1 MELHFAKTVKIL
13 ICKQT
18 ASFRIHT
25 TNFYFPYQYFQ
36 MTLNK
41 TRSLQNHFK
50 MKVITIWHVP
60 LQQSR
65 AIWVNETVYLHS
77 QLKDIVNFFN
87 GSSGRKPDSP
97 FTTPSTAFSH
107 ILAKQ
112 WFPTLL
118 VKCIKFCMVDFHQNF
133 SIESRIFRFFSN
145 HKNCRD

>member
-1 MELHFAKTVKIL
+1 MQKLLKYWSANKQLVSEFTQPISIFHTNTFKWHWIKLDHYKIISKWKCFIWLFDMFLCNKAELYKSKWN
-13 ICKQT
+13 C
-18 ASFRIHT
+18 
-25 TNFYFPYQYFQ
+25 
-36 MTLNK
+36 
-41 TRSLQNHFK
+41 
-50 MKVITIWHVP
+50 
-60 LQQSR
+60 
-65 AIWVNETVYLHS
+65 HS

-112 WFPTLL
+112 RFPTLL

-133 SIESRIFRFFSN
+133 SIESRIFRFFNN

>member
-50 MKVITIWHVP
+50 MKVFYLTCSFATK
-60 LQQSR
+60 QSYTR
-65 AIWVNETVYLHS
+65 VNETVYLHS

-87 GSSGRKPDSP
+87 GSSGWKPDSP

-112 WFPTLL
+112 RFPTLL
-118 VKCIKFCMVDFHQNF
+118 VKCIKFCMVNFHQNF
-133 SIESRIFRFFSN
+133 SIESRIFRFFNN